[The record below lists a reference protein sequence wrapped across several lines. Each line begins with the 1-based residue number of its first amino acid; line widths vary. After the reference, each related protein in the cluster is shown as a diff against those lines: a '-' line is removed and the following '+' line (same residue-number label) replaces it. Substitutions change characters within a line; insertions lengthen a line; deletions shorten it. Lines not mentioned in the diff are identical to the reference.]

1 MNIKQ
6 KWNEI
11 IFDREKE
18 KNPKDINIL
27 KLLGLSGLDKINDMK
42 IFFTGCKRK
51 LYDVSGIVCTVHG
64 IVLGIIQ

>member
-1 MNIKQ
+1 MLIKQ

-18 KNPKDINIL
+18 KNPNDINIL
-27 KLLGLSGLDKINDMK
+27 KLLGLSGLVKIKGMK

-51 LYDVSGIVCTVHG
+51 SNDVSGIVCTVHG
-64 IVLGIIQ
+64 IALGIIQ